1 MMMWCVFSS
10 LLGTIST
17 SINLDYDIVEICF
30 ICVEVPIN
38 LEDGP
43 AARAAA
49 AASQLSEEVG
59 GAEVGV
65 HGEERATHGHQ
76 AARHQQVCR
85 RAARAV
91 LLGTL
96 RTNFYNAGI
105 KKIFKTPRQWWL
117 VHLLSRPL

>member
-49 AASQLSEEVG
+49 AASQLSEAAG

-76 AARHQQVCR
+76 AARHQQVRR
-85 RAARAV
+85 RAARS
-91 LLGTL
+91 LLLRTL
-96 RTNFYNAGI
+96 RTNFYNAGF
-105 KKIFKTPRQWWL
+105 KKIFKTTR
-117 VHLLSRPL
+117 

>member
-10 LLGTIST
+10 ILLGTIST

-49 AASQLSEEVG
+49 AAPQLAEAAG

-65 HGEERATHGHQ
+65 HGEERATHGHGHG
-76 AARHQQVCR
+76 RVDR
-85 RAARAV
+85 S
-91 LLGTL
+91 LLLELEPWDVKVWLTL
-96 RTNFYNAGI
+96 GRYKDQYF
-105 KKIFKTPRQWWL
+105 
-117 VHLLSRPL
+117 SS